1 MKSWSEEIN
10 TQIDSKLEGI
20 NDKDKRFFRI
30 AEFKRNISR
39 VDLFSNN
46 CPTCNNE
53 QLNIKEIVESI
64 DKAIN
69 NLGQERKTY
78 DKLISRLS
86 KHIQK
91 EHGFYTPYYFT
102 YYYSFFGLLAGAI
115 IGYFLMKIDPEIKLE
130 LFCLGI
136 AIGLLPTYV
145 LGYLKDKKIRSQKK
159 LM

>member
-10 TQIDSKLEGI
+10 SQIDSKLEGV

-30 AEFKRNISR
+30 EEFKRNITRIDS
-39 VDLFSNN
+39 FSCN
-46 CPTCNNE
+46 CTTCKNE
-53 QLNIKEIVESI
+53 QQNIQEAVETI
-64 DKAIN
+64 DEAIN
-69 NLGQERKTY
+69 NLGPKRKTY

-102 YYYSFFGLLAGAI
+102 YYYSFFGLLCGAI
-115 IGYFLMKIDPEIKLE
+115 LGYFLMEFNPQLKLE

-145 LGYLKDKKIRSQKK
+145 WGYLKDKKVRSQKK